1 MADVFDA
8 VVIGGGPAGST
19 TGLLLA
25 RAGWSVAIVER
36 AMFPRRKVCGE
47 FLSAANLPLLRHLG
61 VADDFLDLAGPEVKR
76 VAVFARDRRIVADMP
91 RLRGEK
97 HGWGRALGRE
107 HLDTLLLER
116 AARAGAVIFQPWTV
130 SRVQKDPACV
140 HLVCGTTRR
149 EMELSARVLVDAH
162 GSWDPADRRRP
173 HAADLFGFKAHLR
186 ESALTPGLMP
196 LLAFPGGYGGMVHS
210 DHGRVSLSC
219 CVRRDTLE
227 RSRRLA
233 PSITAGEA
241 VMAHI
246 LATCP
251 AARPALHGAVVES
264 GWRSAGPIQ
273 PGIRTTHR
281 DGVFFVGNAAG
292 EAHPVVAEGIS
303 MAMQAGMSLANALLS
318 TEDLRQARDA
328 YAANW
333 RRAFAWRIRAAA
345 VIAHWAMRP
354 AAVAVTLPLLGAFP
368 RMLTEGART
377 SGKVAAI
384 CSPSF

>member
-8 VVIGGGPAGST
+8 LVIGGGPAGST
-19 TGLLLA
+19 TALLLA
-25 RAGWSVAIVER
+25 RAGWSVAVVER

-61 VADDFLDLAGPEVKR
+61 VADDVLDLAGPEVKR

-149 EMELSARVLVDAH
+149 EIELSARVLVDAH

-227 RSRRLA
+227 QSRRLA
-233 PSITAGEA
+233 PSLSAGEA

-246 LATCP
+246 LATCS
-251 AARPALHGAVVES
+251 AARKALRGAVVES

-273 PGIRTTHR
+273 PGIRGTHR
-281 DGVFFVGNAAG
+281 DGVFLVGNAAG

-303 MAMQAGMSLANALLS
+303 MAMQASMSLANALLS

-328 YAANW
+328 YADHW
-333 RRAFAWRIRAAA
+333 RRSFAWRIRAAA